1 MLRIYRSQFNNIK
14 CWHVSHRL
22 NIVEV
27 KFKEYFHTK
36 LFNTLRFNMRFY
48 SKVSPLLVVIVT
60 VSLFAPLIS
69 MFFKDIALESK
80 PLPFALL
87 VVIYGFIM
95 HMFYNTHYTIRENM
109 LYVQSGLIMFRR
121 IDISS
126 IKSVEPSRNLL
137 SSPAPSFDRIKVRYG
152 KWSMI
157 LLSPKDKKGFTE
169 ALASINPEIESSILG

>member
-1 MLRIYRSQFNNIK
+1 MSNSL
-14 CWHVSHRL
+14 
-22 NIVEV
+22 
-27 KFKEYFHTK
+27 
-36 LFNTLRFNMRFY
+36 RFY
-48 SKVSPLLVVIVT
+48 SKVSLLLVAIVT
-60 VSLFAPLIS
+60 VSLFAPLIT
-69 MFFKDIALESK
+69 MFFKDITLQSK
-80 PLPFALL
+80 PLPFAVL

-109 LYVQSGLIMFRR
+109 LYVQSGFIKYRA
-121 IDISS
+121 IDITT
-126 IKSVEPSRNLL
+126 IKSVEPSRNPL

>member
-1 MLRIYRSQFNNIK
+1 
-14 CWHVSHRL
+14 
-22 NIVEV
+22 
-27 KFKEYFHTK
+27 
-36 LFNTLRFNMRFY
+36 MRFY
-48 SKVSPLLVVIVT
+48 SKVSLLLVAIVT
-60 VSLFAPLIS
+60 VAFFAPFLSI
-69 MFFKDIALESK
+69 FYKDIALESK
-80 PLPFALL
+80 PLPFGLSI
-87 VVIYGFIM
+87 VIYGFIM
-95 HMFYNTHYTIRENM
+95 HMFYNTHYTIRENI
-109 LYVQSGLIMFRR
+109 LYVQSGFIKYRR

>member
-1 MLRIYRSQFNNIK
+1 
-14 CWHVSHRL
+14 
-22 NIVEV
+22 
-27 KFKEYFHTK
+27 
-36 LFNTLRFNMRFY
+36 MRFY

-60 VSLFAPLIS
+60 ASLFAPLIS
-69 MFFKDIALESK
+69 MFFKDIGLESK
-80 PLPFALL
+80 PVPSGLL

-95 HMFYNTHYTIRENM
+95 HMFYNTHYTIRENK
-109 LYVQSGLIMFRR
+109 LYVQSGFIKYRR

-126 IKSVEPSRNLL
+126 IKSVEPSRNPL